1 MKIGKLFILCAMAI
15 AVAALPCFAFDDEPD
30 VDKLHAKFD
39 GGTQDSRTTIKLSA
53 NRPKEK
59 SAEPAPEFKG
69 GDTKKKS
76 DAKTDAKPPPAPPP
90 ADSGLSKSDAVVMGA
105 GALLGFFLLGPIG
118 ILLGAALLL
127 GFSKMK

>member
-39 GGTQDSRTTIKLSA
+39 GGTKDSRPTIKLSA

-76 DAKTDAKPPPAPPP
+76 DAKTDTKPPAPPP
-90 ADSGLSKSDAVVMGA
+90 ASSGPSKSDVVVMGA

-118 ILLGAALLL
+118 AILGAVALLA
-127 GFSKMK
+127 FSKMK